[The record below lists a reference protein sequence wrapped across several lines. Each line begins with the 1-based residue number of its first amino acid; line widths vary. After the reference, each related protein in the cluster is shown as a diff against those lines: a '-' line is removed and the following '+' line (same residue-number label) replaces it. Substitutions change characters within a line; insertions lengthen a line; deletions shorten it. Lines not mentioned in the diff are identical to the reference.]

1 MWYSPNFSSNCRL
14 NVCSNSRHASGG
26 RYVIGKVVSMNAR
39 SGEERKD
46 SAVPFDLVDL
56 IDLKPT
62 IKSKVVSPESVKET
76 LLGSNC
82 EAS

>member
-1 MWYSPNFSSNCRL
+1 
-14 NVCSNSRHASGG
+14 
-26 RYVIGKVVSMNAR
+26 MNAR
-39 SGEERKD
+39 SGEERRD
-46 SAVPFDLVDL
+46 SAVLFDVVDR